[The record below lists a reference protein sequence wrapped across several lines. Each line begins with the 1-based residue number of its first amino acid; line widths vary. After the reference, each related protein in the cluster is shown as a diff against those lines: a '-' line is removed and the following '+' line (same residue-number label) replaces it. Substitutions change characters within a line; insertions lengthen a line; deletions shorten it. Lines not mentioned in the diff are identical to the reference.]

1 MNDTLFAK
9 IIRREIPARIVWET
23 DQVLG
28 FHDIHPQAPTH
39 VLFIPKTPIA
49 TVNDLGAEHAA
60 LVGELFLAAAAY
72 AKQEGFAEHGYRCV
86 INCNRD
92 GGQTVYHLHL
102 HVLAGRPMTW
112 PPG

>member
-1 MNDTLFAK
+1 MSDTLFAK
-9 IIRREIPARIVWET
+9 IIRREIPAQIVWET
-23 DQVLG
+23 EQVLG
-28 FHDIHPQAPTH
+28 FRDIHPQAPTH

-49 TVNDLGAEHAA
+49 TLNELTPEHGA
-60 LVGELFLAAAAY
+60 LVGELFLAAAAF
-72 AKQEGFAEHGYRCV
+72 AKQEGFADDGYRCV